1 MSLRHVKTKEMLL
14 YISGNKHMKCVT
26 LRDGID
32 LKGNRIIE
40 NE

>member
-1 MSLRHVKTKEMLL
+1 MLL
-14 YISGNKHMKCVT
+14 YISGNKHMKYVT